1 MQKHYLILLP
11 LLKNNSE
18 EFEDDVNAN
27 LASND
32 DGIDGLSVKDVTISP
47 EIVAEIEV
55 IVDATDVEDPES
67 AIATIE
73 TILEDEGE
81 FEVEGEVKFITSAP
95 TFVPS
100 DIPSASPTTMIPS
113 AAPSYFGMVATV
125 VAKSVAT
132 EELSSSRIE
141 ELTKEVAE
149 IYGVNSTIDVQAE
162 VEYEVSGTLD
172 VSFPEDVS
180 DEEKIAALTEALSTS
195 LDVHPKDIEITI
207 DEETGEISY
216 TISSDDLLKAEQ
228 VQWSLN

>member
-11 LLKNNSE
+11 LLKNNTE

-32 DGIDGLSVKDVTISP
+32 DGIDGMSINDVTIST

-73 TILEDEGE
+73 TILEEEGE
-81 FEVEGEVKFITSAP
+81 FKVEGEVKFITSAP
-95 TFVPS
+95 TFIPS
-100 DIPSASPTTMIPS
+100 DIPSVSPTTMIPS

-141 ELTKEVAE
+141 ELAKEVAE
-149 IYGVNSTIDVQAE
+149 IYGVNSTTDVQAE
-162 VEYEVSGTLD
+162 VDYEISGTLD
-172 VSFPEDVS
+172 VSFPKDVS
-180 DEEKIAALTEALSTS
+180 DEEKIDALTEALSTS

-216 TISSDDLLKAEQ
+216 TISSDDLQKAEQ